1 MSLIQATIVHDIF
14 GRIVSINR
22 PAKDGKVVVLPQD
35 GQSVFVTD
43 VDSDSIGTLIRT
55 HIVDIGK
62 KALVA
67 HKKETKPT
75 DIAAD

>member
-14 GRIVSINR
+14 GRIVSVNR
-22 PAKDGKVVVLPQD
+22 PAKNVKVVILPQD

-43 VDSDSIGTLIRT
+43 VDSNSIQNLIHT

-62 KALVA
+62 KALVP
-67 HKKETKPT
+67 HKK
-75 DIAAD
+75 AAEAEIR